1 MEMKILRRLGM
12 GKSIGRFLVF
22 GIVLAMSAAIAFAA
36 GPVKTYKLGVMGPI
50 TGTNAEYGK
59 GFQIATKMAAD
70 EINAKGEI
78 RIELIVKDSKGDP
91 KESADIARQFAED
104 PSIYAIIGDFSSS
117 CCMAAAPIADEAG
130 IVLLS
135 PTASNPDY
143 ASMSPYAFSIM
154 GRQDGEAPFFATYLL
169 KKYAKAKDIGIIW
182 INSDWGKS
190 SHDNLVAQAK
200 KEGLNIV
207 SDVNYLADEKDF
219 SASIA
224 KLRRG
229 KPDHI
234 VILDQGGVPT
244 IINQIAQS
252 GWNDVHITTL
262 GPGTST
268 QILNLCGENAEGLLL
283 TTPFF
288 FDENSKK
295 DMDWYNAFYK
305 AAGFYPTV
313 HPACAYDCIYL
324 IATAIKNS
332 GEKVT
337 RESIRKNLQD
347 YKGFVGLTGP
357 IVFNPAGDIFRKYLI
372 VAVENG
378 RFVKKTDY
386 DFADK

>member
-1 MEMKILRRLGM
+1 M
-12 GKSIGRFLVF
+12 GKSIGRFFVF

-268 QILNLCGENAEGLLL
+268 QILNLCGKNAEGLLL

-295 DMDWYNAFYK
+295 DMDWYNSFYK

-313 HPACAYDCIYL
+313 HPACAYDCVYL

-357 IVFNPAGDIFRKYLI
+357 IAFNPAGDIFRKYLI